1 MLRQVNRDHA
11 WAIVCDETG
20 AVVEI
25 LSDSKKFFGD
35 GEIFPDIGAMTLDGL
50 RTTFSKFIGEV
61 LEHGHSMRSEL
72 VLLKDVQEFA
82 FSLIGI
88 ARHGRIFLLAVQ
100 SPQQIF
106 LIYDE
111 FMAMIN
117 EQARELRDV
126 QKKVTQSTRKHLSA
140 VDQELL
146 EDYMKLNNELANMQR
161 ELSIKNQALQN
172 QTPLQKV
179 FDRIIIK

>member
-1 MLRQVNRDHA
+1 MLRRVNRDHA
-11 WAIVCDETG
+11 LAVVCDETG

-25 LSDSKKFFGD
+25 LNDAKKFFGE
-35 GEIFPDIGAMTLDGL
+35 GENFPDIGSMMPDGF
-50 RTTFSKFIGEV
+50 RTAYNKFIGEV
-61 LEHGHSMRSEL
+61 LEQGHSMRSEII
-72 VLLKDVQEFA
+72 LLKDGREFA

-117 EQARELRDV
+117 EQARELREV
-126 QKKVTQSTRKHLSA
+126 QKRPHNARVSA
-140 VDQELL
+140 
-146 EDYMKLNNELANMQR
+146 
-161 ELSIKNQALQN
+161 
-172 QTPLQKV
+172 
-179 FDRIIIK
+179 